1 MSVTFDAEARLRE
14 ERAHLVH
21 QLEELGAH
29 ESGELTGDVDFGEGF
44 ADAAAATAERTEVI
58 GLVDSLKAML
68 DSVDAALAKVADGT
82 YGTCAK
88 CGKEIGAARLE
99 FRPESILCV
108 DCKSKSR

>member
-1 MSVTFDAEARLRE
+1 
-14 ERAHLVH
+14 
-21 QLEELGAH
+21 
-29 ESGELTGDVDFGEGF
+29 
-44 ADAAAATAERTEVI
+44 
-58 GLVDSLKAML
+58 ML